1 MRWLLLLFVIVPLAE
16 LYLLLYLGSILGFW
30 TTVAITLVT
39 GVLGGALAKHEGLRV
54 WRAWQRSLD
63 ELRPPE
69 AGVID
74 GVLVLLGGALLIT
87 PGVMTDAV
95 GLLLLLP
102 WSRTRMAQVIRQ
114 EIDRRLS
121 VRRMDVLGG
130 VPGVSPNP
138 DVHGEPGF
146 GVVDTVGEGVDS
158 EQS

>member
-1 MRWLLLLFVIVPLAE
+1 VRWLLLLFIVVPLAE

-30 TTVAITLVT
+30 PTVAITLIT
-39 GVLGGALAKHEGLRV
+39 GVLGGTLAKHEGLRV
-54 WRAWQRSLD
+54 WRAWRRSLD

-102 WSRTRMAQVIRQ
+102 WSRSRVARLIRQ
-114 EIDRRLS
+114 NIDHRLS
-121 VRRMDVLGG
+121 LRRVDLMG
-130 VPGVSPNP
+130 VAPGASPGAGN
-138 DVHGEPGF
+138 HAEPPA
-146 GVVDTVGEGVDS
+146 GVVDTVGEDVDS
-158 EQS
+158 G